1 MGASTLRRLEK
12 LEGQVDA
19 IVQSRRPHP
28 PSPYLRDPVG
38 YVNHVLHAELTHEQ
52 EEICRL
58 LLEPPYRV
66 LVLSGHNVGK
76 SFLAACLINWW
87 YDTFDPGV
95 VISTAPTYKAVA
107 DVLWTEVRLQRH
119 RAGLG
124 GFRGDSQCRMA
135 TSPEHWAQGVTAR
148 KGEAF
153 QGRHR
158 AHMLFVLDEC
168 IGVDPVY
175 WEAID
180 TMAKGTAGHAVLA
193 IGNPTDQASRAYAES
208 QATRGRQGEPKW
220 AVYNLSSLDHPNIYS
235 ELRGQ
240 GPLPHLANAVGLE
253 QVEQG
258 INDECD
264 KIPSEER
271 EATDLCWPPEDFCR
285 ERWEA
290 SGDMNRREFNEWAT
304 AILGMAWFRPG
315 AVFESRWLGR
325 WPTAGA
331 FGVWSEGAWN
341 AACKRH
347 GPDVYTVPHFIS
359 ETRPTIGCDVARY
372 GDDYTAIHVR
382 HLQTSLHHE
391 RHNGWSTTRTA
402 GRLIELANEQ
412 AAWLSRFRPPTAAKI
427 SAKSI
432 PINVDDDG
440 VGGGVTDLLQAQGYH
455 VRPCIAQTGPVDAA
469 RYAHLR
475 DELWFAGPV
484 RARRGK
490 LDLSRIPREHLL
502 RLKLQAMAP
511 LWKQDAAGRRVVES
525 KDDMKKRLGK
535 GSPDDMDA
543 LNLAYHEAPLAAPQ
557 VVPIPK
563 REGSAFAERYG
574 GKR

>member
-1 MGASTLRRLEK
+1 MPSAMLKRELATARAELEAYKAS
-12 LEGQVDA
+12 
-19 IVQSRRPHP
+19 RPRP
-28 PSPYLRDPVG
+28 PSPYVNDPVG
-38 YVNHVLHAELTHEQ
+38 YIRHVLHAEPTHEQ
-52 EEICRL
+52 EEICGL
-58 LLEPPYRV
+58 LLIPPYRV

-76 SFLAACLINWW
+76 SFLAGCLINWW
-87 YDTFDPGV
+87 YDVHDPGV

-119 RAGLG
+119 RANLS
-124 GFRGDSQCRMA
+124 GFRGESQCRMA

-168 IGVDPVY
+168 IGVDSVY

-208 QATRGRQGEPKW
+208 QATRARSGEPKW
-220 AVYNLSSLDHPNIYS
+220 HVYSLSSLQHPNIAA
-235 ELRGQ
+235 ELAG
-240 GPLPHLANAVGLE
+240 LPPPIPNAVGLE

-258 INDECD
+258 LSDECD
-264 KIPSEER
+264 IIPADEA
-271 EATDLCWPPEDFCR
+271 EATDVFWPPDQICHDGTVISR
-285 ERWEA
+285 GGVWY
-290 SGDMNRREFNEWAT
+290 
-304 AILGMAWFRPG
+304 RPG

-341 AACKRH
+341 AACKRQ
-347 GPDVYTVPHFIS
+347 GPDLYQPQHFQS
-359 ETRPTIGCDVARY
+359 EIRPVIGCDVARY
-372 GDDYTAIHVR
+372 GDDYTSIHVR
-382 HLQTSLHHE
+382 HMGTSLHHE

-402 GRLIELANEQ
+402 GRLIELANEY
-412 AAWLSRFRPPTAAKI
+412 AAWLSRFRPPTADKI
-427 SAKSI
+427 KAASI
-432 PINVDDDG
+432 PINIDDDG
-440 VGGGVTDLLQAQGYH
+440 VGGGVTDLLTAQKYGA
-455 VRPCIAQTGPVDAA
+455 RPCIAQTGPVDAA
-469 RYAHLR
+469 RYARLR
-475 DELWFAGPV
+475 DELWFSGPV

-543 LNLAYHEAPLAAPQ
+543 LNLAYHEAPLSAPQ
-557 VVPIPK
+557 TIK
-563 REGSAFAERYG
+563 RQERDSNAFVDRYG
-574 GKR
+574 SKRP